1 MPDITTTSAV
11 DTFMQSADEAAM
23 RAAMAAMHEHGSQ
36 GVRPVSASRALA
48 TSGASNDMGYTL
60 VISADSVDIE
70 IPYTIGVTG
79 TVLLWVR
86 NDNATLTLA
95 AMEVLRVGEKFY
107 SAGETIPLPKGL
119 HTLSTASP
127 YGWALALGIDPATK
141 VDTAAIVDDLTTGG
155 TSVPLSAEQGKTLK
169 GLVDGL
175 PSVPETMIAMR
186 TATLARDTTTT
197 VADDPQL
204 TLSVESSTRYL
215 MEIMVMFD
223 NVTTVNQGIKVGVS
237 APSGYDMNARFF
249 GGYNGNAVAG
259 SWGRNFADWGGNPRA
274 VAYGS
279 TSQECLVEIRG
290 YIRTTGTAGDVA
302 VQWAQSTSSA
312 NATRVLEGSY
322 IRLTKIS

>member
-1 MPDITTTSAV
+1 MPDITTSNPV

-23 RAAMAAMHEHGSQ
+23 RAAVGAMHENGSQ
-36 GVRPVSASRALA
+36 GVRPVSASRAIV
-48 TSGASNDMGYTL
+48 TSGASSDIGYTL
-60 VISADSVDIE
+60 VVAADSVDIE
-70 IPYTIGVTG
+70 LPSVIGVTG
-79 TVLLWVR
+79 TIALWVK
-86 NDNATLTLA
+86 NASCTITLA
-95 AMEVLRVGEKFY
+95 AGAVLRIGESY
-107 SAGETIPLPKGL
+107 YAAAETLPLSRGL
-119 HTLSTASP
+119 HILTTASP
-127 YGWALALGIDPATK
+127 YGWALAPGIDPATK
-141 VDTAAIVDDLTTGG
+141 VDTAAIVNDLTTGG

-175 PSVPETMIAMR
+175 PSVPETRVAMR

-215 MEIMVMFD
+215 MEILVMFD
-223 NVTTVNQGIKVGVS
+223 SVTTVNQGIKVGVS
-237 APSGYDMNARFF
+237 APSGYDMNARFY
-249 GGYNGNAVAG
+249 GGYNGIPAAG
-259 SWGRNFADWGGNPRA
+259 TWGRNFADWIGNPRA
-274 VAYGS
+274 VANGS
-279 TSQECLVEIRG
+279 TSQECVVEIRG